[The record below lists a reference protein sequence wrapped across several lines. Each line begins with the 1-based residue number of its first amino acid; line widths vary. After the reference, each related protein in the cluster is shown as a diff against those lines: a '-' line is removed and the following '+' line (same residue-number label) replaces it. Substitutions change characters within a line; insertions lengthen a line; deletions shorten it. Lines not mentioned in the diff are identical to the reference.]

1 MKKLIAIIIL
11 FNFIA
16 CYAVRYVAP
25 PQKEVKLM
33 SETDAGKVKLQKRV
47 WYALYGLVPI
57 TDNSTEDLI
66 SKYNLK
72 NVKAKSYMSFI
83 DYLISAFTGYFTI
96 VTLTIEVE
104 GEPTQ

>member
-1 MKKLIAIIIL
+1 MKKLIAILIL

-33 SETDAGKVKLQKRV
+33 SEVETGKVKLTKRV
-47 WYALYGLVPI
+47 WYAVWGLVPI

-66 SKYNLK
+66 QKYNLK
-72 NVKAKSYMSFI
+72 NVKAKSYLSFL
-83 DYLISAFTGYFTI
+83 DYIISAFTGYFTI
-96 VTLTIEVE
+96 VTLTLEVE
-104 GEPTQ
+104 GEPAE

>member
-1 MKKLIAIIIL
+1 MKKLITIL
-11 FNFIA
+11 ILLNFIA

-33 SETDAGKVKLQKRV
+33 SETDVGKVKLTKRV
-47 WYALYGLVPI
+47 WYAVWGLVPI

-72 NVKAKSYMSFI
+72 NVKAKTYFSFL
-83 DYLISAFTGYFTI
+83 DYLISVFTSYFTI

-104 GEPTQ
+104 GEPAE